1 MYIIF
6 LINDTLPL
14 KLFKLK
20 RGLLMN
26 SPFANGKVDSVEL
39 IIRSFPVVMVNFVFI
54 LVSNCF
60 SILVISE

>member
-6 LINDTLPL
+6 LINATLPL

-26 SPFANGKVDSVEL
+26 SSFANSKVDSVEL
-39 IIRSFPVVMVNFVFI
+39 IIRSFPVFMVNFVFI

>member
-6 LINDTLPL
+6 LINATLPL

-26 SPFANGKVDSVEL
+26 SSFANGKVDSVEL
-39 IIRSFPVVMVNFVFI
+39 IIRSFPVFMVNFVFI

-60 SILVISE
+60 SE